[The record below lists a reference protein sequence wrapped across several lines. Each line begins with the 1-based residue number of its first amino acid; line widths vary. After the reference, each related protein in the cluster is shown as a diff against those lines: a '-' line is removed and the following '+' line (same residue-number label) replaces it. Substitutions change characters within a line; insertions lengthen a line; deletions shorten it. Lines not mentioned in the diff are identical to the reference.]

1 VPDLIGDSCAE
12 HAVVNVIMIAREA
25 YRRARRA
32 LLAFRR
38 AEGGDPEPSVARLI
52 GFPHIRPHGGKHF
65 GHRSPALQSRQLST
79 EKWGNGE
86 PMLKKLLEGGGVG
99 DGSELTSGDLAIA
112 GPPER
117 ELGWHRQG
125 VSHSDGPA

>member
-1 VPDLIGDSCAE
+1 MEGSTSVTVAPLFNR
-12 HAVVNVIMIAREA
+12 VN
-25 YRRARRA
+25 YRPRSG
-32 LLAFRR
+32 
-38 AEGGDPEPSVARLI
+38 ETVNRL
-52 GFPHIRPHGGKHF
+52 
-65 GHRSPALQSRQLST
+65 
-79 EKWGNGE
+79 
-86 PMLKKLLEGGGVG
+86 LKKLLEGGGVG